1 MATPITKREFMLYGG
16 AAAALLGSA
25 ASVLAATTPE
35 EGQSHMETSEN
46 HLVLREADNLS
57 TETVISWLKALR
69 GRPFV
74 EQSGFDVT
82 AIFKVKSGGKTYYVG
97 GVNVENTELAVGSC
111 GEEGAIASA
120 ATALGQDIDIVEGW
134 VMGAPRGME
143 TGDIAVYP
151 CGECRQRI
159 AQYTAPTAPIH
170 MVTLSG
176 EVADTKTR
184 DELLPHAF
192 SFRDLEHN
200 GMVGDIPELAA
211 VPTISDRL
219 FRTPKAPL
227 DKDAIFNWLTGLKSD
242 VRVSRL
248 CETVVLRLDNGAYT
262 AGVKVEN
269 AAYPSS
275 TGAVQGACAVMN
287 ARFGRRVVE
296 EVWAIG
302 QHRDAEKAAQHAGMY
317 HPISGAGLQIL
328 HQFASDGAMPVHVF
342 NSEGSLETAALSDR
356 LAQVRRF

>member
-1 MATPITKREFMLYGG
+1 MATPITKREFILYGS
-16 AAAALLGSA
+16 AAAATLGSA
-25 ASVLAATTPE
+25 VSVLAATTSQ
-35 EGQSHMETSEN
+35 EGQGHMKTNEDY
-46 HLVLREADNLS
+46 LVLREADDLS
-57 TETVISWLKALR
+57 TEAVVSWLKALR

-82 AIFKVKSGGKTYYVG
+82 AVFKVKSNGRTFYVG
-97 GVNVENTELAVGSC
+97 GVNVENAELALGSC
-111 GEEGAIASA
+111 GEEGAIACA
-120 ATALGQDIDIVEGW
+120 ATALGQGIDIVEGW

-176 EVADTKTR
+176 VVADTKTR

-200 GMVGDIPELAA
+200 GIVGDIPELGA
-211 VPTISDRL
+211 VPKVSDRL
-219 FRTPKAPL
+219 FRVPETPL
-227 DKDAIFNWLTGLKSD
+227 DKDAIFNWLSGLKPD
-242 VRVSRL
+242 VRVSQFS
-248 CETVVLRLDNGAYT
+248 ETVVLRLDNGAYT
-262 AGVKVEN
+262 AGVKIEN

-275 TGAVQGACAVMN
+275 TGAVQSACAIMN

-296 EVWAIG
+296 EAWALG
-302 QHRDAEKAAQHAGMY
+302 HYKDVGKAERQAGVY
-317 HPISGAGLQIL
+317 HPIGGAGLQIL
-328 HQFASDGAMPVHVF
+328 HQFATGSAMPVHIF
-342 NSEGSLETAALSDR
+342 NSEGSVETAALADR
-356 LAQVRRF
+356 LAQLRKF